1 MKTPPSPRPF
11 SPARGPAPGPPG
23 ADQQLHHAQQVPGIL
38 ERLPRPLVDV
48 GAELARRHQAAEGP
62 LVNVVWVAHLQLA
75 RQRFAK
81 LLPGRE
87 DVVDEVDEVA
97 RLLAG
102 ARLLDNG
109 GDSLP
114 AERQVAA
121 REVACHARRGDEARK
136 AGRPARPGLQPLSVA
151 GAFDPRRG
159 PGALSPPPPPPS
171 RGACRRAE
179 AGGPPRPLAAR
190 GRVRPR
196 HDDEALAAQLAQG
209 AQVTPEEALPA
220 QLDEQLVAQGPKARR
235 GAAGQHEH
243 DGLGHLAP
251 SHRLWSPR
259 LLSGG
264 SSSDMRWAERP
275 GWLERP

>member
-11 SPARGPAPGPPG
+11 SPARGPAPPPPELE
-23 ADQQLHHAQQVPGIL
+23 QQLHHVQRVPGIL
-38 ERLPRPLVDV
+38 EPLPRPLVDV

-75 RQRFAK
+75 RQRLAK

-121 REVACHARRGDEARK
+121 PGVACPAPRGAEGRK
-136 AGRPARPGLQPLSVA
+136 AR
-151 GAFDPRRG
+151 
-159 PGALSPPPPPPS
+159 
-171 RGACRRAE
+171 
-179 AGGPPRPLAAR
+179 
-190 GRVRPR
+190 
-196 HDDEALAAQLAQG
+196 
-209 AQVTPEEALPA
+209 
-220 QLDEQLVAQGPKARR
+220 
-235 GAAGQHEH
+235 
-243 DGLGHLAP
+243 
-251 SHRLWSPR
+251 
-259 LLSGG
+259 
-264 SSSDMRWAERP
+264 
-275 GWLERP
+275 